1 MINPKLKNLS
11 ALLILITTSVVTSTQ
26 AATTQQDKQTGLSLK
41 NFIEQATLNDTRFE
55 TILIDQLQLRYRRD
69 LLLPDSDVIMD
80 IKYQHNFY
88 LDQNRSNPQA
98 SVSLSKLFPYN
109 GTELSLSYG
118 KSSSILSTSED
129 SGLQFLISQPI
140 ANNAFGKATRLQDK
154 IIGIENDIS
163 RYQIIEAYEDY
174 LASLTAIY
182 YDWFSAYENLKVGE
196 SSYRSNQKLMK
207 NILDRQRQNI
217 ALPVDVNKM
226 RLLLIDKQENIIIL
240 QEIYDN
246 YTTLI
251 DQSIDN
257 KDNTI
262 YMPVKP
268 EPPVKDISFKQDYA
282 NFVNNSR
289 TYSILNKLERQS
301 NLEVEIIADDLL
313 PSTNLLIGY
322 ELEGQD
328 WTIKRKEDNLFA
340 GISLSWPI
348 GRSVSKAKK
357 EIAQIEYS
365 KTKLSNQNKY
375 DELHTNLEN
384 LHRQIEREEK
394 LIAIAVK
401 KIDLAKAVLKDE
413 AENYSFG
420 KVTLNDY
427 ISAVN
432 RVDVNQF
439 SYTDHNVQLNKLLIE
454 WLRLT
459 DLLVDEKVLR

>member
-1 MINPKLKNLS
+1 MIECNLKNLS
-11 ALLILITTSVVTSTQ
+11 VLLILITTCVVTSTQ

-41 NFIEQATLNDTRFE
+41 NFIEQATLNDTTFE
-55 TILIDQLQLRYRRD
+55 TILIEQLPLQYRRD

-88 LDQNRSNPQA
+88 LDQNRSNPEA

-118 KSSSILSTSED
+118 KSSSILGTSED

-163 RYQIIEAYEDY
+163 RHQIIEAYEDY
-174 LASLTAIY
+174 LASLTAVY
-182 YDWFSAYENLKVGE
+182 YDWYSAYENLKVGE
-196 SSYRSNQKLMK
+196 SSYHSNQKLMK

-217 ALPVDVNKM
+217 ALPIDVNKM
-226 RLLLIDKQENIIIL
+226 RLLLIDKQENIIVL

-251 DQSIDN
+251 DQAIDN
-257 KDNTI
+257 KDKTA
-262 YMPVKP
+262 YKPVKP
-268 EPPVKDISFKQDYA
+268 EPPMKDITFKRDYDSFVK
-282 NFVNNSR
+282 NSR

-328 WTIKRKEDNLFA
+328 WTIKSKEDNLFA

-357 EIAQIEYS
+357 EIAQIEYR
-365 KTKLSNQNKY
+365 KTKLTNQNKY
-375 DELHTNLEN
+375 DELYTNLEN
-384 LHRQIEREEK
+384 LHRQIKREQK
-394 LIAIAVK
+394 LIDIAVK
-401 KIDLAKAVLKDE
+401 KIDLAEAVLKDE

-420 KVTLNDY
+420 KVSLNDY

-432 RVDVNQF
+432 RVDINQF

-459 DLLVDEKVLR
+459 DQLVDEKVLH